1 MKKLHLHRILSIC
14 FVVLFTGMV
23 SAQQINKPQSLES
36 LIAEALKNNPQIKSA
51 ERHWQAAINKAP
63 QVSALPDPVLGYTRF
78 GENVE
83 TRVGPQ
89 ENVFSISQKIPFPG
103 KLGLKSE
110 AAKQDAFVSQQ
121 NYLAVRRDVVF
132 KVENVYYDLY
142 WIDNSTRILD
152 DYLVLLKNFTKVA
165 EQKYATGQ
173 GIQTN
178 VLKSQVEMSTTLNR
192 KFGFDK
198 LRQSAVSKLNAL
210 LSRSQSQPL
219 GLVSEIDL
227 VTNSLDEDALL
238 QRALNQKQELA
249 AIKAK
254 VGKSETMRKLVKK
267 DYLPDFNFKLNYIH
281 VSRGESNAP
290 EAGKNAW
297 SVMVGLNLPLW
308 LGKRKAA
315 VQAANSTLAANRFAF
330 ENQENMV
337 KSEIH
342 DLFYQIDIAK
352 KSLAL
357 YEQGLLTQAESSLQ
371 SAISSYKTGNLDFVS
386 LLDSERM
393 LLTLNLNYVKE
404 QSHFY
409 KKISALE
416 RAVGGD
422 LGDVKNEDE

>member
-1 MKKLHLHRILSIC
+1 MKKIHLHRILSIC

-23 SAQQINKPQSLES
+23 SAQQINKSQNLES

-51 ERHWQAAINKAP
+51 ERRWQAAINKAP

-192 KFGFDK
+192 KFSFDK

-267 DYLPDFNFKLNYIH
+267 DYLPDFNFKLNYID

-315 VQAANSTLAANRFAF
+315 VRAANSTLAANRFAF

-393 LLTLNLNYVKE
+393 LLTLNLSYVKE

-422 LGDVKNEDE
+422 LGDVKNEEE